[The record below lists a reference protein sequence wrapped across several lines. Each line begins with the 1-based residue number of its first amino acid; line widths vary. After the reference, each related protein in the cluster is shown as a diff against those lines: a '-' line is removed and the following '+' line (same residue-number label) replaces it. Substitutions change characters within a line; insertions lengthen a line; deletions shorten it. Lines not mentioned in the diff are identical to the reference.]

1 LPYKDK
7 EKKKEFRRK
16 SYKNNLEYYRKY
28 HQGHKKER
36 NEYERNRYKTDLK
49 FNITKKMSKRIR
61 DSLKDNKNGRR
72 WEDLV
77 GYNLNKLVN
86 RLKKTIPRGYTWV
99 DYLEKRLHIDHI
111 IPKSAFN
118 YTRPENPDFK
128 RCWALNNLRLLPKK
142 ENLNKHNKL
151 DKPFQPTLQISI
163 SNIKQAHARL
173 S

>member
-1 LPYKDK
+1 MPYKDK
-7 EKKKEFRRK
+7 EKQKEFRRE

-49 FNITKKMSKRIR
+49 FNITKKMSREIR
-61 DSLKDNKNGRR
+61 DSLKGNKNGRR

-77 GYNLNKLVN
+77 GYNLNKLIN
-86 RLKKTIPRGYTWV
+86 RLKKTMPKGYTWM

-111 IPKSAFN
+111 IPIYVFN
-118 YTRPENPDFK
+118 FNTSGDSDFK
-128 RCWALNNLRLLPKK
+128 RCWALNNLRLLPEK

-163 SNIKQAHARL
+163 
-173 S
+173 